1 MADFDISLA
10 SKGLKTK
17 YLGRRIVY
25 KPVTATTM
33 DDAENGARHGN
44 YIASRWS
51 QTRYKS
57 KRGAKQVSLKKE
69 ELRRV
74 SSENKPA

>member
-17 YLGRRIVY
+17 YIGKRIVY

-44 YIASRWS
+44 CIENMWS
-51 QTRYKS
+51 
-57 KRGAKQVSLKKE
+57 
-69 ELRRV
+69 
-74 SSENKPA
+74 